1 MLRVVHSS
9 KFSGVSQVIEKFTPQ
24 QKCRNVLQRWKLT
37 AEDKKDEIRPR
48 IGCKFDL
55 ITWCMFY
62 CTKLLPNIFLC

>member
-1 MLRVVHSS
+1 MCRVVHSS

-55 ITWCMFY
+55 ITWSMFY
-62 CTKLLPNIFLC
+62 CTNLLPNIFLY